1 MKVAWKVINGYGPYA
16 YLQEAV
22 WQGNNKVVSKHI
34 KYLGS
39 FGKGGVL
46 PGNKVKG
53 YPKVRISVVPRELVV
68 QLKPKPAEKVRD
80 YHNKLKKKMGSYEI
94 SDDDMNQWLE
104 TLEETLSPEEVDEF
118 QSYDPSLDYL
128 PLPADIP
135 DLRRDLSEA
144 LEQQAIELDQAR
156 ADVKN
161 LESLYSTASIPKD
174 AKYLAGLTIPQ
185 LYLLIAYG
193 KGSSEVDRRA
203 SQRNVVADY
212 WHWDKD
218 DFENIEAPEL
228 LGELLDLGP
237 YNSATQSYK
246 RKRNLRDVQ
255 MLFGNP
261 MTLADAKAK
270 QAVIRANYNK
280 TKKELQ
286 DLAA

>member
-1 MKVAWKVINGYGPYA
+1 M
-16 YLQEAV
+16 
-22 WQGNNKVVSKHI
+22 
-34 KYLGS
+34 
-39 FGKGGVL
+39 
-46 PGNKVKG
+46 
-53 YPKVRISVVPRELVV
+53 
-68 QLKPKPAEKVRD
+68 
-80 YHNKLKKKMGSYEI
+80 
-94 SDDDMNQWLE
+94 
-104 TLEETLSPEEVDEF
+104 
-118 QSYDPSLDYL
+118 
-128 PLPADIP
+128 
-135 DLRRDLSEA
+135 
-144 LEQQAIELDQAR
+144 
-156 ADVKN
+156 
-161 LESLYSTASIPKD
+161 
-174 AKYLAGLTIPQ
+174 
-185 LYLLIAYG
+185 
-193 KGSSEVDRRA
+193 
-203 SQRNVVADY
+203 ADY